1 MYPVFRGLEEKKL
14 GEIESAL
21 EPFSFDAGETVFEA
35 GGSINGL
42 YLIDKGYVEIFPERD
57 LNTNHVE
64 LQIRKGPGEYFGEIA
79 LLDRRQHTARVTTI
93 SPVSGHLLPCKVF
106 DELVEDSPRFL
117 LNLTRNVFTELRHQD
132 AELIHE
138 LSRARIKAEHTIDRM
153 KALNTISRVLNSTL
167 DLDQLLKM
175 ILDEATY
182 HTECDTGTIY
192 LLDRET
198 NELISR
204 VLQGEYVKEIRIPM
218 GVGIAG
224 VAAETRQAI
233 NISDA
238 YADERFNPEI
248 DRMSGYRTRN
258 LLTCPMLSEEG
269 QVTGVL
275 QLLNK
280 NRGDFTFEDED
291 FIAAMSVHASIAI
304 EKAKLAERMIHS
316 ESLAA
321 VGRFAAS
328 VIHDF
333 RTPMTV
339 ISSYSELLRMSNLEE
354 KSKRYLNGIESQ
366 VERMAGMAQ
375 EVLEYSRDQI
385 VLSIDICN
393 VIEFIDE
400 TLNLLGEK
408 QQADGVEIV
417 VEHKKKDLSAEFDST
432 KLARVILNLANNA
445 MDAMEDGGTLTVTSS
460 ATDKTWRM
468 DIRDTGIGIEEE
480 KLDSIFEPFVTYGK
494 SHGTGLGL
502 AIARKVVE
510 GHKGRIEVTSE
521 VGEGTNFRIT
531 LPLKPEADQK

>member
-1 MYPVFRGLEEKKL
+1 MYPVFRGLEEKQL
-14 GEIESAL
+14 GEIKSAL
-21 EPFSFDAGETVFEA
+21 KPFSFDAGETIFEV
-35 GGSINGL
+35 GGSVEGL
-42 YLIDKGYVEIFPERD
+42 YMIDKGYVEIFPEHE

-79 LLDRRQHTARVTTI
+79 LLDRREHKASVVTI
-93 SPVSGHLLPCKVF
+93 SPLKGHLLPRKIF
-106 DELVEDSPRFL
+106 DDLVEDSPRFL

-138 LSRARIKAEHTIDRM
+138 LSKARIKAEHTIDRM

-192 LLDRET
+192 LLDRES

-280 NRGDFTFEDED
+280 NKGDFTFEDED

-339 ISSYSELLRMSNLEE
+339 ISSYSELLRMIDLDEN
-354 KSKRYLNGIESQ
+354 SKRYLQGIESQ

-375 EVLEYSRDQI
+375 EVLEYSRNQI
-385 VLSIDICN
+385 VLDIDICN
-393 VIEFIDE
+393 INEFLEE

-408 QQADGVEIV
+408 TQSGDLKIKI
-417 VEHKKKDLSAEFDST
+417 EHERENLTAEFDST
-432 KLARVILNLANNA
+432 KLSRVILNLANNA
-445 MDAMEDGGTLTVTSS
+445 IDAMPDGGTITFITSVN
-460 ATDKTWRM
+460 AKTWRLE
-468 DIRDTGIGIEEE
+468 IRDTGIGIEEE
-480 KLDSIFEPFVTYGK
+480 QLGTIFEPFVTYGK

-510 GHKGRIEVTSE
+510 GHNGRIEVTSE
-521 VGEGTNFRIT
+521 VGKGTNFRIT
-531 LPLKPEADQK
+531 LPVKPEADEK